1 MTAQKRLLIFS
12 LAYQPFVGGAEVAV
26 KEITD
31 RLPDYDFDLLTVN
44 LDRQQKATE
53 KIGAVS
59 VYRSNSP
66 KYFFPLAACRL
77 AVKLHQKN
85 KYDAIWSIM
94 ANQAGLAAALF
105 KRCFPRVPWLLTL
118 QEGDDLNS
126 LAYRLRLL
134 APRWFGVFKLA
145 DQIQV
150 ISNYLSAWARRMG
163 ATAPI
168 SVVPNGVDVSNFQV
182 LASSFQLKDNE
193 NKIIITTSR
202 LVKKN
207 GVDTLIEAMQF
218 LPNNVRLQILGT
230 GPEERSLRKLVSR
243 LNLDGR
249 IKFFG
254 QVSPNE
260 IPNYLA
266 SADIF
271 VRPARSEGLGNSFLE
286 AMAAGVPIVG
296 TPVGGIPDFLHDPQ
310 WQGESL
316 PFGKDLPLEQTGWFC
331 EVGNPKS
338 VAEKIKYILEPA
350 NFDQIQAVIHNAR
363 ELITQKYDWGGIAQ
377 KMAQIFAK
385 LV

>member
-66 KYFFPLAACRL
+66 KYFFPLAACLL

-182 LASSFQLKDNE
+182 LASSFQFKDNE

-230 GPEERSLRKLVSR
+230 GPKERSLRKLVSR